1 MPHILVHIWLFLTFW
16 NSPKA
21 NFVEHMMENK
31 YFRDVF
37 WLFLTFAKWILLFL
51 FRSATNSSTYLVR
64 FEFLIFFKSLFCG
77 KYNDK
82 QIFQRRLL
90 AIWDICKW
98 ILQFLDWYA
107 TNSHTYLVSFEF
119 LKFFKSLF
127 LRRYDDEQVFQ
138 RHLLAIWDICKWILQ
153 FLDRFAT
160 YSSTYLVIFD
170 FLKFS
175 KS

>member
-1 MPHILVHIWLFLTFW
+1 MSFGNFWHLQNGFYYFCIDLPQIHVHICLVLIFLY
-16 NSPKA
+16 SSEA
-21 NFVEHMMENK
+21 YFVENMTENK
-31 YFRDVF
+31 NFTDVF

-98 ILQFLDWYA
+98 
-107 TNSHTYLVSFEF
+107 N
-119 LKFFKSLF
+119 
-127 LRRYDDEQVFQ
+127 
-138 RHLLAIWDICKWILQ
+138 LQ

-160 YSSTYLVIFD
+160 NSRTYLVIFY
-170 FLKFS
+170 FLKFP